1 MNLEE
6 NTNMNMNMNMNMNN
20 LQEQCKKYITF
31 HVTLKMLDGSTVE
44 GILEGIE
51 NGRIIILVGEDVME
65 RENTNQVEN
74 QRQPSMGG
82 PRRRFRRYRRNSFP
96 INALAALALVQ
107 YPGLLP
113 FFFL

>member
-6 NTNMNMNMNMNMNN
+6 NTNMKMNMNN
-20 LQEQCKKYITF
+20 LQEQCKKYIAY

-44 GILEGIE
+44 GIIEGVE

-65 RENTNQVEN
+65 RESTNQGEN
-74 QRQPSMGG
+74 QRQPFMGG
-82 PRRRFRRYRRNSFP
+82 QRRRYRRYRRNTFP
-96 INALAALALVQ
+96 INALATLALVQ
-107 YPGLLP
+107 YPALLP